1 MNPFKPVVK
10 ATKAT
15 GKFFY
20 WSLTGNFSAS
30 RESTHALAEKLK
42 KMAQSR
48 PSPVLGTF
56 DEMCERL
63 HIDDATVKSKRRLF
77 GVLSCM
83 YACGGLIAFILFL
96 RTPFVDH
103 AISNALLSLGMLG
116 VMVSNFIG
124 AHIRY
129 FQCAHRCLYS
139 FKDYMSHFYL
149 GVKWD
154 VIRDHH
160 SSIVK

>member
-15 GKFFY
+15 GRFFY
-20 WSLTGNFSAS
+20 WTLTGNFSAS
-30 RESTHALAEKLK
+30 RESTQALTEKLK
-42 KMAQSR
+42 QMAVSR
-48 PSPVLGTF
+48 PRPVLGTF

-63 HIDDATVKSKRRLF
+63 QIDDDTVKSKRRLYA
-77 GVLSCM
+77 VLSCM
-83 YACGGLIAFILFL
+83 YACGGMLAFILFL

-103 AISNALLSLGMLG
+103 AFSNALLSLGMLG

-129 FQCAHRCLYS
+129 FQCDHRCLYS

-154 VIRDHH
+154 VIRHQH
-160 SSIVK
+160 SSVTK